1 VFRRRRLTRAAL
13 VLATLVAAG
22 CGGSSTKT
30 VTVTSTPAGSSSATS
45 KPTNQGA
52 PAPTSSPATPAPAPA
67 SSSPPVHLTTFQA
80 PSTNIGCVLAGGTA
94 RCDIRSRS
102 WSPPARPASCPSVV
116 DFGQGIEVGKSG
128 SAAFVCAGDTAL
140 NPGGSV
146 LAYGQDSRVGP
157 FLCQSRTSGLTC
169 MNTNTGHGFALS
181 LRRYSLS

>member
-1 VFRRRRLTRAAL
+1 M
-13 VLATLVAAG
+13 AAG

-45 KPTNQGA
+45 KPTNQGST
-52 PAPTSSPATPAPAPA
+52 APTSSPATPAPA
-67 SSSPPVHLTTFQA
+67 SSSPPVHLTTFQT
-80 PSTNIGCVLAGGTA
+80 PSTNIGCVLAGGAA

-102 WSPPARPASCPSVV
+102 WSPPGRPASCPSVV
-116 DFGQGIEVGKSG
+116 DFGQGVEVGKSG

-169 MNTNTGHGFALS
+169 MNTNTGHGFTLS
-181 LRRYSLS
+181 LQRYSLS

>member
-1 VFRRRRLTRAAL
+1 M
-13 VLATLVAAG
+13 AAG

-52 PAPTSSPATPAPAPA
+52 PAPTSSPATPAPA
-67 SSSPPVHLTTFQA
+67 SSSPPLHLTTFQA

-116 DFGQGIEVGKSG
+116 DFGQGVEVGKSG

-169 MNTNTGHGFALS
+169 MNTNTGHGFTLS
-181 LRRYSLS
+181 LQRYSLS